1 MRNRAFVLPSA
12 FALVLALAALATA
25 APGEVVNSG
34 VPFVATGKVVA
45 KGADSLAIRT
55 DDHGHRIVFVVD
67 RSTVLPDALAV
78 GRHVRIVYRAN
89 GSTGQTAEQV
99 TLLETKAA
107 RPGSSL

>member
-1 MRNRAFVLPSA
+1 MRNRAVVLASA
-12 FALVLALAALATA
+12 FALALALGALATG

-34 VPFVATGKVVA
+34 VPFV
-45 KGADSLAIRT
+45 RT
-55 DDHGHRIVFVVD
+55 DDHGHRIMFVVD
-67 RSTVLPDALAV
+67 HSTVLPDGLAV

-89 GSTGQTAEQV
+89 GSTGQTAEKV